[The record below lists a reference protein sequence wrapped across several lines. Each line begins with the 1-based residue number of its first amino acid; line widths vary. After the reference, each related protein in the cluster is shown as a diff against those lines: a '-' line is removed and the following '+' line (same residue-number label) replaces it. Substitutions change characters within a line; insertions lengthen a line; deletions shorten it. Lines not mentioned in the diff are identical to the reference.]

1 MIEPK
6 QKALEIVEVYINVFR
21 KTDTCFTYCEN
32 SLKCQHSSYNCESW
46 FETAKECAKIHVEE
60 IIKASP
66 SLPILGD
73 SGTFGEDIELSKS
86 YWQEV
91 LNELNKM

>member
-1 MIEPK
+1 MIDQK
-6 QKALEIVEVYINVFR
+6 QKAINLYSKFHEPIFQNSALNINGVIECKAKAKHCAIV
-21 KTDTCFTYCEN
+21 C
-32 SLKCQHSSYNCESW
+32 
-46 FETAKECAKIHVEE
+46 VEE

-91 LNELNKM
+91 LNELNNL